1 VKSVAE
7 AEATIIAAFAPVG
20 TEQVPLLAAFG
31 RHLAAAVPA
40 RADAPSF
47 DNSAMDGYALRSDD
61 LAGASAEAPV
71 LLPLW
76 GESRAGS
83 PPPGEL
89 PPGHTMRIFTG
100 APMPAGADA
109 VEMQEN
115 VSRGPEGV
123 RFSRPAA
130 PHQHVRR
137 RGADLRQGERLLD
150 IGAPLGAAE
159 LGLLASQD
167 VASVAVYTRPR
178 VAIVATGDEL
188 RELGEPP
195 RPGSIVNSNA
205 TMLAAQVLESGAEPW
220 VLPIVPDDRARVAEA
235 IVRALRADVVVLSG
249 GVSVGDY
256 DVVRDALADAGV
268 TLDFWKVNMKPGKP
282 LAFGRRGSTPVLG
295 LPGNPASS
303 FLSFELFV
311 RPGLRVM
318 LGDAAPFRARVPAT
332 ISSGVA
338 HRPGRAEFVRA
349 RLEPNGDG
357 WKAVPLTQQGSGSLR
372 SIAGAQAL
380 VELAAD
386 QDDLPAGS
394 AVQVRLLGPLAAR

>member
-7 AEATIIAAFAPVG
+7 AEATIVAAFAPVG
-20 TEQVPLLAAFG
+20 VEQVPLLNAFG
-31 RHLAAAVPA
+31 RHLAAAVTA

-47 DNSAMDGYALRSDD
+47 DNSAMDGYALHSAD
-61 LAGASAEAPV
+61 LGSASPEAAV

-83 PPPGEL
+83 PPAGEL
-89 PPGHTMRIFTG
+89 PRGHAMRIFTG
-100 APMPAGADA
+100 APMPTGADA

-115 VSRGPEGV
+115 VSQGADGA
-123 RFSRPAA
+123 RFSRPAE
-130 PHQHVRR
+130 PHQHVRQ
-137 RGADLRQGERLLD
+137 RGSDIRQGELLLD
-150 IGAPLGAAE
+150 AGSALGPAE

-188 RELGEPP
+188 RELGEPT

-205 TMLAAQVLESGAEPW
+205 TMLAAQVLEAGAEPW
-220 VLPIVPDDRARVAEA
+220 VLPIVPDDRVRVAEA
-235 IVRALRADVVVLSG
+235 ISRALRADVVVLSG

-282 LAFGRRGSTPVLG
+282 LAFGRRGRTPVLG

-318 LGDAAPFRARVPAT
+318 LGDGAPFRARVPAT
-332 ISSGVA
+332 IVGRVP
-338 HRPGRAEFVRA
+338 HRPGRAEFVRVRLA
-349 RLEPNGDG
+349 RRGDG
-357 WKAVPLTQQGSGSLR
+357 WEALPLSQQGSGSLR

-386 QDDLPAGS
+386 QGDLPAGS
-394 AVQVRLLGPLAAR
+394 VVAVRLLAPLAG